1 MKKRTRNLTRRA
13 LAIFMSV
20 MMCVSVLQLNAS
32 AWTITAAQKDE
43 MELVCTKTE
52 HTHNETCYFTNKEG
66 VETPQTFCGLEA
78 GAEIPHVHTAACGEE
93 RKEIKE
99 LVCTE
104 STHHDHT
111 TDVPQYTEVHETI
124 QVPVD
129 VPVLDEEGNPVLD
142 EEGNPVMTQTVK
154 EETITKQVEVP
165 CEIEAE
171 PHTEGC
177 YKVIGTETVYTS
189 CDGAPGQHEH
199 TNECYKDP
207 TNTHCGSE
215 EHTHTAECY
224 KPKALTDDEKKA
236 KDEELTNTINQAL
249 GNKVDGKTDEDLIDK
264 SDNDEKTI
272 KLVLNGYTL
281 ELSTGIIVVGGKTLV
296 ILDGEIVGGTLVGTT
311 NDQAVVEVQGNG
323 TLKLEGETKLTH
335 DQNGDGKA
343 DTTGSGVKV
352 DEKGKFEMTGGEIS
366 GNKAGSDTHY
376 NGGGVYVSGGE
387 FTMSGGTISN
397 NTASTGTDKDPT
409 NNKYAEW
416 GSTNQKDGYHGQG
429 QGGGV
434 YVDDQYK
441 YTKKDGWKT
450 ENDGKF
456 TLSGGEISNNTAD
469 EGGGIFIA
477 NQYNSNTFTSQEG
490 SQFIMNGGTV
500 DGNLALVG
508 EGGGIYI
515 QGTGKITAGNI
526 TNNITMTGSDLGGGG
541 IYIEN
546 SGRLELENAIITE
559 NTAAGIG
566 GGIAGCVHGATSILG
581 AENGA
586 AVFDNETGVWKDQDG
601 NPVDGPEGPNRLP
614 LDKNNVNVVDG
625 NEKWTED
632 MINGAKDI
640 FSNGHDQYGKD
651 DAMTVVGNT
660 MLGGGQANWTG
671 VSDGNKVNATN
682 NGVVSSK
689 EQIGLTANV
698 SDADKKKAKE
708 QGKVFISG
716 NHSNMH
722 GGGIG
727 NNGIL
732 IIGSKEEE
740 IKGLATVEVPV
751 NKELTGN
758 REEGIQKG
766 EFTFELLDSSLNKV
780 STAVIDTVNE
790 NKGTANINIPMDAF
804 GDNPD
809 QKTHVFYVREQ
820 PGDDPTIQY
829 DTKMYRVVITISKT
843 ETTESFG
850 SHTPI
855 KDANGNITGYTY
867 KYGERKVHITNY
879 KVDSVTR
886 TELSLVAAGIYT
898 VVQGADQKDK
908 VEFENEYKPTGSLT
922 VTKKVVINGE
932 GYRDEIKG
940 PYTFIVTGPNG
951 YSQQFTLAAGESHTM
966 SDLPLGDY
974 KVAEVYPGGTE
985 HYDVNV
991 TGLGTATVGKDQT
1004 AAVTV
1009 TNTYTRKLGN
1019 LEISKNLSFGT
1030 DSIPEGANGLVFNFQ
1045 VTGPDDFT
1053 SQTVSVTAGGTAQL
1067 TNIPTGDY
1075 TITEVVD
1082 GRPEIENYHFVSVTG
1097 VGTQA
1102 VTKGETASVAVTN
1115 TYARDRGS
1123 LTIDKTVVGGPA
1135 DASVSKVFR
1144 FTVTGPE
1151 GYRQDVSITGA
1162 GSVTLENLLT
1172 GDYTVAESFADASI
1186 PFYSLSVTGG
1196 GTATVVQNGNTTVGV
1211 TNTYTEEREEPTPT
1225 PEIPTP
1231 QPTPPEEEELPD
1243 PTPPLAPVETPE
1255 PTPPEEEELPDP
1267 TPPLSPDEPEED
1279 LPDPTPPLSPD
1290 EPEED
1295 LPDPTPPLSPD
1306 EPEED
1311 LPEDT
1316 PPLADVPRTS
1326 DEPTFWYAMLVVSGG
1341 SLLALKLTGKRKK
1354 KSVR

>member
-99 LVCTE
+99 LICTD

-111 TDVPQYTEVHETI
+111 TDVPQYTEVQETI

-335 DQNGDGKA
+335 DQNGDGEA

-376 NGGGVYVSGGE
+376 NGGGVYVSGGTFE
-387 FTMSGGTISN
+387 MSGGTITG
-397 NTASTGTDKDPT
+397 NTAEYTPDTTADPT
-409 NNKYAEW
+409 V
-416 GSTNQKDGYHGQG
+416 THQG
-429 QGGGV
+429 AGGGV
-434 YVDDQYK
+434 YV
-441 YTKKDGWKT
+441 TGGKKNDGT
-450 ENDGKF
+450 SVHYDNDATNRGKF
-456 TLSGGEISNNTAD
+456 TLSGGAVISDNEAG
-469 EGGGIFIA
+469 EGGGIFID
-477 NQYNSNTFTSQEG
+477 NSGYNNTFTSQYG
-490 SQFIMNGGTV
+490 SKFIMNGGTV
-500 DGNLALVG
+500 DGNLATRG

-566 GGIAGCVHGATSILG
+566 GGIAGCIHGATSILG
-581 AENGA
+581 AEHGA

-601 NPVDGPEGPNRLP
+601 NVVEAPEGANTPNRLP
-614 LDKNNVNVVDG
+614 LDENNVNVVDG
-625 NEKWTED
+625 NEKWTDD

-640 FSNGHDQYGKD
+640 FSNGHETSSGN
-651 DAMTVVGNT
+651 AMTVVGNT

-671 VSDGNKVNATN
+671 VSDGQEVNATN

-732 IIGSKEEE
+732 IIGSKENEVHTE
-740 IKGLATVEVPV
+740 GLATVEVPV
-751 NKELTGN
+751 NKELTGD
-758 REEGIQKG
+758 REEDIQKG

-780 STAVIDTVNE
+780 STADISTVQG

-804 GDNPD
+804 KDKDGNLKDG
-809 QKTHVFYVREQ
+809 KYVFYVREQ
-820 PGDDPTIQY
+820 PGNDPSIKY
-829 DTKMYRVVITISKT
+829 DNKMYRVEITITSETTT
-843 ETTESFG
+843 ETFG
-850 SHTPI
+850 L
-855 KDANGNITGYTY
+855 G
-867 KYGERKVHITNY
+867 KYGERKVTSTAY
-879 KVDSVTR
+879 KVSNVTR

-922 VTKKVVINGE
+922 VTKNVVINGE

-940 PYTFIVTGPNG
+940 PYTFIVTGPDG
-951 YSQQFTLAAGESHTM
+951 YSQQFTLAAGESHPM
-966 SDLPLGDY
+966 SNLPLGDY
-974 KVAEVYPGGTE
+974 QVAEVYPGGTE

-1009 TNTYTRKLGN
+1009 TNTYTRKRGN